1 MNVKW
6 YIKRSIMFQLV
17 RLEETQT
24 VQRAHC
30 AMKNKQSW
38 TGKNLRAR
46 EASEANCEG
55 GSWFLFSVTS
65 FKRRISPRTESQSP
79 KLSRGGG
86 IVVGDEITWV
96 RDLLRRKRVSRWRG
110 VNTQIVFFHTDH
122 CCQLIWVKHGNGSLL
137 LVNCYQLKCAW
148 LYDASP
154 WSKNYSRV

>member
-1 MNVKW
+1 
-6 YIKRSIMFQLV
+6 MFQHV
-17 RLEETQT
+17 RLEGTQT

-38 TGKNLRAR
+38 PGKNLRAR

-79 KLSRGGG
+79 KLSRGGA
-86 IVVGDEITWV
+86 IVLGDEITWV
-96 RDLLRRKRVSRWRG
+96 RDLLRRKRVSKCRG
-110 VNTQIVFFHTDH
+110 GQYPHRFLPHR
-122 CCQLIWVKHGNGSLL
+122 SLL
-137 LVNCYQLKCAW
+137 STDLSKVLETRNVSLRLVNCYRLKWAW

-154 WSKNYSRV
+154 WSKN